1 MIDPE
6 LGMSSPYV
14 NANLNGVKAEKKR
27 TVTVSQTSSS
37 IDGADIGKFPSNGT
51 SF

>member
-27 TVTVSQTSSS
+27 TVSQTSSS